1 MITEFH
7 FIRPFWLSLCIPLG
21 LLSWR
26 LFKQHPVMHA
36 WRAVCDEHLLPFLIQ
51 THGASQRAMP
61 LLFIF
66 LSLLFII
73 ISLAGPTW
81 SRLPVPVYEAV
92 QPRVIVLDMSKTMLA
107 HDLSPNRLDRAKFK
121 IHDLM
126 QRHDLGQIGL
136 VVYTD
141 EPFVVSPL
149 TDDGQTID
157 ALLSSLTHAIMP
169 IDGNRLDR
177 ALNEASQLIK
187 QAGFSAGQ
195 ILVLTS
201 EPPSETSID
210 AAQTLA
216 KQGIE
221 TSIIPIRA
229 DSSSNALF
237 EPIAT
242 HGSGKVIAFTDTADD
257 LNQWLNYSKSH
268 HYRINQNNEVERW
281 RDEGRLFLI
290 PALLFLLPVFRRGWL
305 QRIKS

>member
-7 FIRPFWLSLCIPLG
+7 FIRPFWLSLCLPLG
-21 LLSWR
+21 FLTWR
-26 LFKQHPVMHA
+26 LFKQQPVMQA
-36 WRAVCDEHLLPFLIQ
+36 WRAVCDAHLLPFLIQ
-51 THGASQRAMP
+51 THGKSKRAMP

-66 LSLLFII
+66 LSLLFIT

-81 SRLPVPVYEAV
+81 SRLPVPVYEAIE
-92 QPRVIVLDMSKTMLA
+92 PRVIVLDMSKTMLA

-169 IDGNRLDR
+169 IDGNRLDL

-187 QAGFSAGQ
+187 HAGFSAGQ

-201 EPPSETSID
+201 EPPSEPSID
-210 AAQTLA
+210 VAQTLA

-229 DSSSNALF
+229 DSLSNALF

-242 HGSGKVIAFTDTADD
+242 HGRGKVIAFTDTADD
-257 LNQWLNYSKSH
+257 LNQWLTYSKSH
-268 HYRINQNNEVERW
+268 HYRLNKDNDVALW
-281 RDEGRLFLI
+281 KDEGRLFLI